1 MAESWQDAS
10 VRGVAMI
17 ENELVVRDF
26 LEVWGARDS
35 RQLIPFLH
43 PEVVYSASSSQEI
56 AGRARVLEMCDEVH
70 RAFTEIRIALV
81 TIAVAGSVVLT
92 EHALHLRSDTGEGHW
107 LRCFGSYELR
117 GEQIVTWRQL
127 HG

>member
-1 MAESWQDAS
+1 
-10 VRGVAMI
+10 
-17 ENELVVRDF
+17 
-26 LEVWGARDS
+26 
-35 RQLIPFLH
+35 
-43 PEVVYSASSSQEI
+43 
-56 AGRARVLEMCDEVH
+56 MCDEVH